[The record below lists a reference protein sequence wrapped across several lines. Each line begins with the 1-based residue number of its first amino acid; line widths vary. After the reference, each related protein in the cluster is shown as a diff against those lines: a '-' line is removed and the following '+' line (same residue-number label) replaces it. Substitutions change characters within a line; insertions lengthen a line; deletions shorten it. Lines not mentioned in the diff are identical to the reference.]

1 MIFQQGGIEPITA
14 CAIGACSAA
23 APVVT
28 GLVAPVL
35 ATIGIGSA
43 GVALHKRNSN
53 KKSNK
58 KSTKKKGGKKKG
70 GKSTRKKSKKKS
82 YRGGKFK
89 KNELVTLKK
98 NGKNK
103 NMIFVR
109 SINGKTTLR
118 FPGKKGPGKT
128 IIVDDNKP
136 KKISKTIGSTKKR
149 QKNKRAK
156 KIRKKRGLATNT
168 TTEELPDNFSPT
180 YNPRSPPFTK
190 KSDNIEN
197 LFDSMKLK

>member
-1 MIFQQGGIEPITA
+1 MIFQQGGIEPMTA
-14 CAIGACSAA
+14 CAVGACSAA
-23 APVVT
+23 APVAT

-43 GVALHKRNSN
+43 GVALHKRN

-58 KSTKKKGGKKKG
+58 KSRKKKG
-70 GKSTRKKSKKKS
+70 GKSRRKKSKKKS
-82 YRGGKFK
+82 YRGGNFK

-98 NGKNK
+98 NGKTK

-156 KIRKKRGLATNT
+156 KIRKK
-168 TTEELPDNFSPT
+168 EV
-180 YNPRSPPFTK
+180 
-190 KSDNIEN
+190 
-197 LFDSMKLK
+197 

>member
-1 MIFQQGGIEPITA
+1 MIFQQGGIEPMTA
-14 CAIGACSAA
+14 CAVGACSAA
-23 APVVT
+23 APVAT

-43 GVALHKRNSN
+43 GVALHKRN

-58 KSTKKKGGKKKG
+58 KSRKKKG
-70 GKSTRKKSKKKS
+70 GKSRRKKSKKKS

-98 NGKNK
+98 NGKTK

-168 TTEELPDNFSPT
+168 TTEELPGNFSPT
-180 YNPRSPPFTK
+180 YNPGSPPRQTPPRMK
-190 KSDNIEN
+190 KTDNIEN
-197 LFDSMKLK
+197 LFDLMKLK